1 VAEGKGILEM
11 KKIILAAVLMVA
23 TSPAALAEYR
33 WVEPDESAREAKQ
46 QRYEE
51 LLHARY
57 DMYVREFN
65 ADRARGDAAI
75 ERGEYE
81 AARVFYDDARED
93 RRKADEMSRML
104 LESQKPTQ

>member
-1 VAEGKGILEM
+1 MRHYL
-11 KKIILAAVLMVA
+11 LAAALMLAASPAMAQA
-23 TSPAALAEYR
+23 TSAPET
-33 WVEPDESAREAKQ
+33 KQ

-57 DMYVREFN
+57 DMYLREFN

-93 RRKADEMSRML
+93 RRKADEMSRMW
-104 LESQKPTQ
+104 LESQKP